1 MAFDLQSVCKVDSI
15 IPILQMGKLYRGV
28 CPERLG
34 DLPKAT

>member
-1 MAFDLQSVCKVDSI
+1 MAFDLQSACKVDSI
-15 IPILQMGKLYRGV
+15 IPILQMDKLGGGM